1 MITVGDVFD
10 CIDRF
15 APFDRAADFDNP
27 GLLAG
32 ERDQEARGV
41 LVSLDMTDAA
51 LDEARER
58 GANLLVT
65 HHPIIFHPLKKLSG
79 KGLLCRMVREEMAVI
94 CAHTNLDVA
103 PEGVSKAIVDALA
116 LREVVPLEVTYQ
128 EHYHKIVVF
137 VPREQEGAVYDAMT
151 AAGAGTLGGYSGCAF
166 VGEGTGCFLPGEGSH
181 PAVGRPGCHQEVAEV
196 RLEMICPRRLTK
208 QVVKAM
214 LEAHPYELPAYD
226 IFEDKGIAQV
236 GGFGGIG
243 SLIHP
248 MSGHQLA
255 SYVKGRL
262 GCGGVRYY
270 AGPGTV
276 SRVAFCG
283 GSGGNYVELAAAK
296 GAQALVTG
304 DVKHDQFLL
313 ARELGLTLID
323 AGHFAT
329 ENPVLPALARV
340 IRAAFPALPVQVAR
354 SSVDTVSYL

>member
-32 ERDQEARGV
+32 ERDTQVKGV
-41 LVSLDMTDAA
+41 LVSLDMTHAT
-51 LDEARER
+51 LDEARDR
-58 GANLLVT
+58 GANLIVT

-79 KGLLCRMVREEMAVI
+79 KGLLCRMVREEVAVI

-103 PEGVSKAIVDALA
+103 PQGVNAAIVEALS
-116 LREVVPLEVTYQ
+116 LKEVSPLDVTYR
-128 EHYHKIVVF
+128 EDYHKIVVF
-137 VPREQEGAVYDAMT
+137 VPREKEGAVYDAMT
-151 AAGAGTLGGYSGCAF
+151 AAGAGTLGSYSGCAF
-166 VGEGTGCFLPGEGSH
+166 VCEGTGCFLPGEEAH
-181 PAVGRPGCHQEVAEV
+181 PAIGVPGCHQEVAEV

-208 QVVKAM
+208 GVVKAM
-214 LEAHPYELPAYD
+214 LEAHPYEMPAYD
-226 IFEDKGIAQV
+226 VFEDKGVAQV

-248 MSGHQLA
+248 MNGHQLA

-270 AGPGTV
+270 AAPQPV

-283 GSGGNYVELAAAK
+283 GSGGSYVELAAAK

-313 ARELGLTLID
+313 ARELGITLID

-329 ENPVLPALARV
+329 ENPVLPLLTGA
-340 IRAAFPALPVQVAR
+340 IREAFPALPVETAR
-354 SSVDTVSYL
+354 TSTDTVSYL

>member
-32 ERDQEARGV
+32 ERETEVKGV
-41 LVSLDMTDAA
+41 LVSLDMTEAT
-51 LDEARER
+51 LDEARDR
-58 GANLLVT
+58 GANLIVT

-79 KGLLCRMVREEMAVI
+79 KGLLCRMIRDGVAVI

-103 PEGVSKAIVDALA
+103 PEGVSAAITQALS
-116 LREVVPLEVTYQ
+116 LKNVTPLDVTYQ
-128 EHYHKIVVF
+128 ENYHKIVVF
-137 VPREQEGAVYDAMT
+137 VPREKEGAVYDAMT
-151 AAGAGTLGGYSGCAF
+151 AAGAGTLGSYSGCAF
-166 VGEGTGCFLPGEGSH
+166 VAEGTGCFLPGEGSH
-181 PAVGRPGCHQEVAEV
+181 PAVGTPGCHQEVAEV
-196 RLEMICPRRLTK
+196 RLEMICPRRITK

-214 LEAHPYELPAYD
+214 LDAHPYEMPAYD

-236 GGFGGIG
+236 GGFGGVG

-248 MSGHQLA
+248 MNGHQLA

-262 GCGGVRYY
+262 GCGGVRYC
-270 AGPGTV
+270 AAPQPV

-283 GSGGNYVELAAAK
+283 GSGGSYVELAAAK

-313 ARELGLTLID
+313 ARELGITLID

-329 ENPVLPALARV
+329 ENPVLPILARA
-340 IRAAFPALPVQVAR
+340 IRTQFPTLAVETSR
-354 SSVDTVSYL
+354 TSTDTVSYL